1 VLLRARV
8 RSNGI
13 SSTAKRGRQMPCHRW
28 EWSKLNK
35 RARTRL
41 IGVTAIILIA
51 VAAIFLAS
59 GNQSAAYYKTVQE
72 TAQDQELVGERVKVG
87 GAVVAGSWDRK
98 SNPMTFDIR
107 DEEDSEGTGPTVT
120 VVYNGSMPSTF
131 GDGVVAI
138 VTGELDG
145 SKTIAADEMITKC
158 PSKYESASGALPLA
172 DLVSSGESMVGKT
185 VKVAALVKAGS
196 ITAPGSGARFVA
208 VSEAG
213 DVEVPVVWEGA
224 LPEGMTDGSA
234 VVLSG
239 AIEADGNFVAT
250 DVALSE

>member
-1 VLLRARV
+1 
-8 RSNGI
+8 
-13 SSTAKRGRQMPCHRW
+13 
-28 EWSKLNK
+28 LNK

-59 GNQSAAYYKTVQE
+59 GNQSAAYYRTVEE
-72 TAQDQELVGERVKVG
+72 TAEDQTLVGERVKVG
-87 GAVVAGSWDRK
+87 GAVVTGSWDRK
-98 SNPMTFDIR
+98 SNPMTFEIR
-107 DEEDSEGTGPTVT
+107 DEADSEESGPVVR
-120 VVYNGSMPSTF
+120 VVYNGSVPSTF

-158 PSKYESASGALPLA
+158 PSKYESATGAMPLA
-172 DLVSSGESMVGKT
+172 DLVGSGDSMVGKT
-185 VKVAALVKAGS
+185 VKATAVVKAGS
-196 ITAPGSGARFVA
+196 IAAPGAGARFVA
-208 VSEAG
+208 TSDAG
-213 DVEVPVVWEGA
+213 DVEVAVIWEGA

-239 AIEADGNFVAT
+239 AIEEDGNFVAT
-250 DVALSE
+250 DVALAK